1 MPSKQQEKTG
11 RDGEDTSGRAS
22 TILRPYQ
29 YHFLTLCCCRF
40 VTLFWPKKVKAGKLE
55 EIHAKMVIKEA
66 GDANV
71 PKKPR
76 LSSNGKPVGNGAAPS
91 SSVRTNGKSYR

>member
-1 MPSKQQEKTG
+1 MSV
-11 RDGEDTSGRAS
+11 
-22 TILRPYQ
+22 
-29 YHFLTLCCCRF
+29 FLTLDCLRF

-55 EIHAKMVIKEA
+55 EIHAKMVIKEG

-76 LSSNGKPVGNGAAPS
+76 LSSNGKPASNGTPS
-91 SSVRTNGKSYR
+91 SSARANGKPFR